1 MCSIYIVIHAFELL
15 ALMDLSLGTP
25 REEPFQAHL
34 MLLTVEL
41 TKAPFPVFDP

>member
-1 MCSIYIVIHAFELL
+1 MYVIYDFELL
-15 ALMDLSLGTP
+15 ALMDFSLGTL

-41 TKAPFPVFDP
+41 TEAPVPVFDP